1 MVMHKK
7 KTLVLGASTNP
18 DRYSFMAIKN
28 LRLKG
33 YEVVALGKRGG
44 KVKDVDIEVDP
55 VSISD
60 LDTVTLYL
68 NPGNQK
74 PYYDYII
81 DQAPKRIIF
90 NPGAENIELV
100 KLAKEHGIK
109 TMNACTLVMLSTG
122 QY

>member
-1 MVMHKK
+1 MSKK

-18 DRYSFMAIKN
+18 DRYSFKAINN
-28 LRLKG
+28 LRMQG
-33 YEVVALGKRGG
+33 YDVVAIGKKPGR
-44 KVKDVDIEVDP
+44 VNDVDIEVAAGP
-55 VSISD
+55 IQD

-74 PYYDYII
+74 PYYDYIME
-81 DQAPKRIIF
+81 QKPKRIIF
-90 NPGAENIELV
+90 NPGAENHE
-100 KLAKEHGIK
+100 LAKKAKEIGIH

>member
-1 MVMHKK
+1 MQKK

-18 DRYSFMAIKN
+18 DRYSYMAIKN

-33 YEVVALGKRGG
+33 YDVVALGRRGG

-55 VSISD
+55 IDIND

-68 NPGNQK
+68 NAGNQK

-90 NPGAENIELV
+90 NPGAENKELV

-122 QY
+122 LY